1 MPDERWKSGVLIIA
15 TIGFA
20 PAMGESD
27 LPEDIA
33 AAAEAFDISEKI
45 QNAAVSAGLSQA
57 GFCGGG
63 SNPITLDGHARRRR
77 ACLFGVFLEVT
88 KHARSRTDRPRVG
101 VDGGIVLSPTRI
113 FNKEDCRVPSATAT
127 VKLESRK

>member
-1 MPDERWKSGVLIIA
+1 MPDERWKSGALPIN

-27 LPEDIA
+27 LPEVIA
-33 AAAEAFDISEKI
+33 AAAEALDISEKI

-57 GFCGGG
+57 GGFVAAVLIRSRLMATPGGG
-63 SNPITLDGHARRRR
+63 GP
-77 ACLFGVFLEVT
+77 VY
-88 KHARSRTDRPRVG
+88 
-101 VDGGIVLSPTRI
+101 VLSPTRI